1 MFADEGQYEILPD
14 LVGVALGELQSERGA
29 LFVLGHLP
37 DRFDA
42 LDEEIDGCSFWH
54 LTWAFKVLVHGPE
67 LIDSA
72 KIGERLDILLVPT
85 VTFVLSKDCE

>member
-1 MFADEGQYEILPD
+1 M
-14 LVGVALGELQSERGA
+14 
-29 LFVLGHLP
+29 LGHLP

-42 LDEEIDGCSFWH
+42 FDEEIDGCSFWH
-54 LTWAFKVLVHGPE
+54 LTWAFKVLVHGPK